1 MDNRTDYIIRN
12 LIYESFSQTSAY
24 HLQYNRT
31 YHNMPDLLPVNII
44 HIIKSFDVTKNE
56 CIFVGKRLPY
66 SK

>member
-31 YHNMPDLLPVNII
+31 YHDMTDLLPVNII
-44 HIIKSFDVTKNE
+44 HIIKSFDSDPRMNVYLWMK
-56 CIFVGKRLPY
+56 V
-66 SK
+66 